1 MKARLCLTVLCL
13 SPISVFAQTTAGT
26 GAAPAISDAALDPA
40 RDIGSPRLE
49 SATHRPLPEEY
60 IWTRE
65 DAVPEKPDLKG
76 SWTSE
81 GNTHLEPHYFRR
93 SFSVAEVPPAA
104 TLYLA
109 GPGAATVYI
118 NGKRAAHYQR
128 NPQINANIG
137 VNPEINIGARVAAID
152 VTHALKAGEN
162 LIAIEAI
169 RGPEVGSSGN
179 SRREVQLTAGRI
191 LAAKIVPAA
200 EGIDAPPLLISD
212 AQWKTA
218 EKPVDGW
225 WDSAFDDS
233 SWEPADSLGAIESS
247 MEFFQW
253 NGDGGMYAW
262 PGYDGISP
270 FLAHFT
276 LAPVALLHVYSGS
289 GTLDNLQSL
298 TAPDS
303 GAEFTVSAGS
313 EPVSPA
319 MQPQIM
325 IDFGREVNGR
335 LELNSDSDQAADID
349 LQYGESEG
357 EALNGPYLGM
367 TPVHIPSH
375 ATAHGPKGA
384 FRYALLR
391 FQRGAAVRFRS
402 IQLDGIYYPVK
413 YQGFFKSSDEKLNR
427 MWMVGAYTA
436 HLCMQDDIWDAP
448 KRDRGRWMGDLDV
461 SGRTIEDVFDD
472 HFLMEETLDR
482 LIGEAPI
489 THHVDGIAG
498 YSAFWITGETEYYRH
513 TGSRSHLESVH
524 ERLVQLLRY
533 METELDERKLYANT
547 TKASPYVDW
556 SPELEADTPEARM
569 ATQFEFYAGFRDG
582 IYLLREL
589 GDTQNAGEFQK
600 TADAMKAAAQK
611 LLLDKSGSFG
621 TRWQTNAYAVLS
633 DVADPSEYA
642 AIWRNALSSVGHIKY
657 NALIITPYYNYY
669 VISAM
674 AKMGHRAEALD
685 WIRQYWGGMIDEGA
699 TSFWEGY
706 DPSWY
711 KQDFHLSL
719 QADDTTGYQA
729 SLAHGWSS
737 GVAPWIME
745 QILGIEPRGAG
756 FSEVDIRPDLL
767 DLAWAQ
773 GGEPTPRGILKLDIR
788 KENGYKA
795 TIDLPEGIVARV
807 SLPVSSPGE
816 AIWVNGARQ
825 AGESAEGGKRRVVT
839 LKTAGHFE
847 LQSR

>member
-1 MKARLCLTVLCL
+1 M
-13 SPISVFAQTTAGT
+13 
-26 GAAPAISDAALDPA
+26 
-40 RDIGSPRLE
+40 
-49 SATHRPLPEEY
+49 
-60 IWTRE
+60 
-65 DAVPEKPDLKG
+65 PEKPDLKG
-76 SWTSE
+76 NWTSE
-81 GNTHLEPHYFRR
+81 GNTHLEPHFFRR
-93 SFSVAEVPPAA
+93 SFSVDVAQKVA

-109 GPGAATVYI
+109 GPGTATVYI
-118 NGKRAAHYQR
+118 NGKHVAHYQMS
-128 NPQINANIG
+128 PEVNIDVG
-137 VNPEINIGARVAAID
+137 VNPEVNMGARVAAID
-152 VTHALKAGEN
+152 VTHALRPGKN
-162 LIAIEAI
+162 LIAIEAV

-191 LAAKIVPAA
+191 LAVKIVPAA
-200 EGIDAPPLLISD
+200 EGVDAPPLLISD
-212 AQWKTA
+212 AQWKTS
-218 EKPVDGW
+218 EKAADGW
-225 WDSAFDDS
+225 QDSGFDDS
-233 SWEPADSLGAIESS
+233 GWEPADSLGGVESS

-270 FLAHFT
+270 FLAHFK
-276 LAPVALLHVYSGS
+276 LAPVALLPAFSGS
-289 GTLDNLQSL
+289 GTLENEQAL
-298 TAPDS
+298 TSPGS
-303 GAEFTVSAGS
+303 GAEFTVSAAS
-313 EPVSPA
+313 EPVSPTRP
-319 MQPQIM
+319 PQI
-325 IDFGREVNGR
+325 ILDFGREVAGR
-335 LELNSDSDQAADID
+335 LEIDSDSDQAADID

-357 EALNGPYLGM
+357 EALNGPWLGM
-367 TPVHIPSH
+367 TPVHVAPH
-375 ATAHGPKGA
+375 ATAYGPKSA

-391 FQRGAAVRFRS
+391 FERGSNLRFRS

-413 YQGFFKSSDEKLNR
+413 YQGFFQSSDEKLNR

-482 LIGEAPI
+482 LIGEAPV

-498 YSAFWITGETEYYRH
+498 YSAFWITGEAEYYRH
-513 TGSRSHLESVH
+513 TGSRQHLEKVH

-533 METELDERKLYANT
+533 METELDGRKLYANT
-547 TKASPYVDW
+547 TKVPPYVDW
-556 SPELEADTPEARM
+556 SPDLDGDTPEARR

-589 GDTQNAGEFQK
+589 GDTRNADAFQK
-600 TADAMKAAAQK
+600 TADDMRAAAQK
-611 LLLDKSGSFG
+611 YLLGNSGSFG

-633 DVADPSEYA
+633 DVADPSQYD
-642 AIWRNALSSVGHIKY
+642 AIWRNALSSVGHIPY

-719 QADDTTGYQA
+719 QADDTTGYQT

-737 GVAPWIME
+737 GVTPWIME
-745 QILGIEPRGAG
+745 QILGIQPRSAG
-756 FSEVDIRPDLL
+756 FGEVDIRPDLL

-773 GGEPTPRGILKLDIR
+773 GGEPAPRGILKVSMR
-788 KENGYKA
+788 RENGYK
-795 TIDLPEGIVARV
+795 TTVDLPEGTIARV

-816 AIWVNGARQ
+816 SILVNGARQ
-825 AGESAEGGKRRVVT
+825 TGETAEDGKREVIV

-847 LQSR
+847 FESR